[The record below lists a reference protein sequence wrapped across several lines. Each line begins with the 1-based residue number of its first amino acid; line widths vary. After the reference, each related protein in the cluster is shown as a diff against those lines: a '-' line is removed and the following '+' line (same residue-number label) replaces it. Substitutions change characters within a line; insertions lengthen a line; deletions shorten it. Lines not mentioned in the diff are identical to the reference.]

1 MVGVVHAS
9 RVGTTP
15 QTRLSRSWEFAV
27 SAGLLTSAGVALL
40 DRPEPA
46 EHRHSERSAR
56 LGTGTLA
63 CPGCD
68 APVALTAGPH
78 SPVEPLRC
86 PYCARGGPLREFLS
100 LRAPTRPARV
110 AVHVRLR
117 APARR

>member
-1 MVGVVHAS
+1 
-9 RVGTTP
+9 
-15 QTRLSRSWEFAV
+15 
-27 SAGLLTSAGVALL
+27 VALL

-68 APVALTAGPH
+68 APVALSPGAH

-86 PYCARGGPLREFLS
+86 PYCLTGGALRDFLS
-100 LRAPTRPARV
+100 LRAPSRPARV
-110 AVHVRLR
+110 SVHVRLR
-117 APARR
+117 APQSRARARAR